1 MNEKACFF
9 NHFHYN
15 LEAEKS
21 LLFILL
27 LLFRC
32 RELPAI
38 LWVSDL
44 NALHE
49 IGGKFT
55 AEQIFRGIGVAVF
68 RFGVAVPEV
77 EGQTAH
83 PDGAAGLP
91 ASVHPLWDNPIV
103 FEIKHLVNIL
113 PYFSCNAHHVEKSPV
128 IAVIDPAFAH
138 HFQKEITVSRR
149 TKSDIRH

>member
-27 LLFRC
+27 LLFGC

-68 RFGVAVPEV
+68 RLGIAVPKV
-77 EGQTAH
+77 KGQTAH

-91 ASVHPLWDNPIV
+91 ASVHTLRFDTV
-103 FEIKHLVNIL
+103 LLKIKHLVNVL
-113 PYFSCNAHHVEKSPV
+113 SWFSCNAHYIEKGSV